1 MTRWL
6 VWAGTEQVRAIEGY
20 LASSDAGGKVT
31 SVDSAQ
37 ELRAMASGVW
47 AGAEV
52 VVGEGARGP
61 APINVAAA
69 IAADGHAMGVT
80 LVVAE
85 ASGSLRSRAKRA
97 GIDRVLTHADL
108 SARCPEMPCGAA
120 GASPEAAGAAA
131 ERPAERMGHEDG
143 RATSAR
149 AGSCEVA
156 LSVGASRSGE
166 VAAREAPVAARQE
179 DPPCTAGCAERREG
193 VPVIC
198 LVSGRGG
205 VGKSSA
211 CAVLAHI
218 AAAWGMRV
226 ALLDLDLAFGN
237 LYALLGLDRPADVSS
252 LGEGVTTERVE
263 ACGREV
269 ARGITLLGPCAEPE
283 YAELVQPHV
292 AKIIAELTREHDL
305 VLVDTTTNW
314 GDAVASAVQ
323 EADRL
328 VIVSD
333 ERPGAVSALVR
344 CGALA
349 LRLGVARAKIV
360 RCMNGC
366 DPRGRDEAY
375 VARAARGLEC
385 AREIRAADGGDEV
398 SELLAAGHA
407 RELAVSANCFVA
419 SLATGLAQVLRELG
433 ALPECEAAQRALA
446 PRKATRRLFRRRE
459 VA

>member
-6 VWAGTEQVRAIEGY
+6 VWAGAEQVQAIKGH
-20 LASSDAGGKVT
+20 LTSCDAECKVMRVT
-31 SVDSAQ
+31 DAQ
-37 ELRAMASGVW
+37 ELRAMARGAW
-47 AGAEV
+47 AGSEV
-52 VVGEGARGP
+52 AVGEGAPGP

-97 GIDRVLTHADL
+97 GIDRVLTQADL
-108 SARCPEMPCGAA
+108 SAQCSEVPRGAA
-120 GASPEAAGAAA
+120 GASSEVAGAEA
-131 ERPAERMGHEDG
+131 ERPAERTGRKDVPLAPAHEG
-143 RATSAR
+143 LRVTAPSGGVCHGGEA
-149 AGSCEVA
+149 AAEVP
-156 LSVGASRSGE
+156 G
-166 VAAREAPVAARQE
+166 VAHREESTHAV
-179 DPPCTAGCAERREG
+179 GCAERREG

-237 LYALLGLDRPADVSS
+237 LYALLGLDRPADVSP
-252 LGEGVTTERVE
+252 LGEGVTPERVE
-263 ACGREV
+263 ACGREA

-292 AKIIAELTREHDL
+292 AQIIAELTREHDL

-375 VARAARGLEC
+375 VTRAARGLEC

-407 RELAVSANCFVA
+407 KELAGSANPFVA

-433 ALPECEAAQRALA
+433 VLPECEAAQRALA
-446 PRKATRRLFRRRE
+446 PRKAPRRLFRRQE

>member
-6 VWAGTEQVRAIEGY
+6 VWAGAEQAAAIEGY
-20 LASSDAGGKVT
+20 LKSCDATCEVT
-31 SVDSAQ
+31 HVTDAQ
-37 ELRAMASGVW
+37 ELRSMVSGAW
-47 AGAEV
+47 RGCEV
-52 VVGEGARGP
+52 VVGEGAAGP

-69 IAADGHAMGVT
+69 LCRDGHALSVS
-80 LVVAE
+80 LAVAS

-97 GIDRVLTHADL
+97 GIGHVITQADL
-108 SARCPEMPCGAA
+108 SARHPEVPRGAA
-120 GASPEAAGAAA
+120 GASSQAGGAAA
-131 ERPAERMGHEDG
+131 EGPAERSGQGAAAVFAARPSEQGAQAVGTAGGGAAAMGKTVTE
-143 RATSAR
+143 AT
-149 AGSCEVA
+149 
-156 LSVGASRSGE
+156 
-166 VAAREAPVAARQE
+166 REAPACDSE
-179 DPPCTAGCAERREG
+179 CAERREG

-211 CAVLAHI
+211 CAVMGHI

-237 LYALLGLDRPADVSS
+237 LYALLGLERPADVSA
-252 LGEGVTTERVE
+252 LGEGITPERVE
-263 ACGREV
+263 ACGREA
-269 ARGITLLGPCAEPE
+269 ARGVSLWGPCAEPE

-292 AKIIAELTREHDL
+292 ARLISGLTRGHDL

-314 GDAVASAVQ
+314 GDAVASAAQ

-349 LRLGVARAKIV
+349 MRLGVARAKIV

-366 DPRGRDEAY
+366 DAHGRDEAY

-407 RELAVSANCFVA
+407 RELAGSANPFA
-419 SLATGLAQVLRELG
+419 ISLAAGLAQILRELG

-446 PRKATRRLFRRRE
+446 PSKVRRRLFLRRE